1 MRIPLLGGL
10 GMEARFR
17 MLVRAWI
24 YVPNWVVLR
33 RVGAGTESTVTGERD
48 MLELRPDPAELARM
62 RQFIRRRAL
71 EHGLDDS
78 EAFQAQLVATE
89 AVTNAMRHGTPSGG
103 KPISVTCVWRAD
115 GLTIE
120 VGDRGRFERRN
131 SAQAD
136 PDATSGRGLGLIE
149 RLTRRFELE
158 TSDRG
163 TTVRM
168 LVGAGDG
175 IAA

>member
-1 MRIPLLGGL
+1 
-10 GMEARFR
+10 
-17 MLVRAWI
+17 
-24 YVPNWVVLR
+24 
-33 RVGAGTESTVTGERD
+33 
-48 MLELRPDPAELARM
+48 MLELRPDPAELSRM

-71 EHGLDDS
+71 DHGLDDS

-89 AVTNAMRHGTPSGG
+89 AVTNAMRHGTPHGG
-103 KPISVTCVWRAD
+103 KPISVTCVWRHD
-115 GLTIE
+115 GLAIE
-120 VGDRGRFERRN
+120 VGDRGRFHRRE
-131 SAQAD
+131 APQPAGD
-136 PDATSGRGLGLIE
+136 GTSGRGLGLIE

-163 TTVRM
+163 TKLRM